1 MIGCALAVVSPERIA
16 RPFSSVMTG
25 AAGVAGTVVS
35 TTTTIGAE
43 GVLGVPAGLVSI
55 TTIVLLP
62 LGRAG
67 DGVNDQLPLSGMMS
81 EPIGVPLSYTVM
93 VSPAVPVPLMTGSG
107 SFVEPPATIGVPV
120 SFVMTG
126 VVGAA
131 GVEVSSV
138 KLISVERGLV
148 PAELV
153 CVAQMS
159 CTPLASAVAG

>member
-93 VSPAVPVPLMTGSG
+93 VSPAVPVPLMSG
-107 SFVEPPATIGVPV
+107 VASFVGVPGVIGRPVV
-120 SFVMTG
+120 SLVTTG
-126 VVGAA
+126 TG
-131 GVEVSSV
+131 
-138 KLISVERGLV
+138 
-148 PAELV
+148 
-153 CVAQMS
+153 
-159 CTPLASAVAG
+159 